1 MTTRRDVLKSLGAAT
16 LAVTAP
22 GLLRDAEAALR
33 RHEDPLRARMLD
45 GVGLQLYTLRNE
57 MRRDPDGTLARIAEL
72 GYREIEWWGEWDRT
86 PAQLRAA
93 LDRLGL
99 RAPAAH
105 VDPRSLEPD
114 QLGATLARAQQ
125 MGHAHLIVAWTPP
138 NQRTPEQFRRI
149 AQLLNEAGRE
159 GARVGIR
166 SGYHNHEFEFAP
178 APGGTLWDILLR
190 ETDPSVVDLEL
201 DCYWAFA
208 AGHDPVQLL
217 RTQGDRITHLHLK
230 DSAGAPG
237 HRQVDVGDGV
247 IDWKAVL
254 AEGTARRV
262 RHVFVEHD
270 SPADAWATL
279 AAGRRH
285 LRTLGY

>member
-1 MTTRRDVLKSLGAAT
+1 MANRRDVLTALGAA
-16 LAVTAP
+16 AVAATVP
-22 GLLRDAEAALR
+22 RLLRGAEAGPRAAPS
-33 RHEDPLRARMLD
+33 PLPARALD

-72 GYREIEWWGEWDRT
+72 GYREIEWWGDWDRS

-93 LDRLGL
+93 LDGLGL
-99 RAPAAH
+99 RTPAAH
-105 VDPRSLEPD
+105 VDPRSLEPA
-114 QLGATLARAQQ
+114 QLEATIARAQQ
-125 MGHAHLIVAWTPP
+125 MGHAHLIVAWMPP

-149 AQLLNEAGRE
+149 AHLLNEAGRQA
-159 GARVGIR
+159 ARVGIR
-166 SGYHNHEFEFAP
+166 AGYHNHDFEFAA
-178 APGGTLWDILLR
+178 APGGTLWDILLH
-190 ETDPSVVDLEL
+190 ETDPALVDLEL

-208 AGHDPVQLL
+208 AGHDPVQVL
-217 RTQGDRITHLHLK
+217 RTQGERITHLHLK
-230 DSAGAPG
+230 DSAGAPA
-237 HRQVDVGDGV
+237 HTQVDVGAGV
-247 IDWKAVL
+247 INWKAVL

-270 SPADAWATL
+270 NPADAWATL